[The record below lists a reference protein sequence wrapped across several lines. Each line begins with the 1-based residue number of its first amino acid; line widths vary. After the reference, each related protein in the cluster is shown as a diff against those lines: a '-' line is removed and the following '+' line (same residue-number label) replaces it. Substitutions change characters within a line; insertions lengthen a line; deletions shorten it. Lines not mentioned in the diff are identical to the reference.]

1 VKRPEPVDDAIVLD
15 PKRYLVSETD
25 AEGVITYANSYF
37 KDISGYSDE
46 ELLGQPHNIIRHPD
60 MPKLVFKLLWD
71 TIQNGNNIN
80 AVVKNLAKDGR
91 YYWVF
96 TEFHI
101 KKDADSGDIIG
112 YMASRKAVSKH
123 IIAVMATLY
132 REIAAV
138 EQREGLEAA
147 QHYLDAYLQKRG
159 EQITFANIMEN
170 IHKFY

>member
-1 VKRPEPVDDAIVLD
+1 MRPKPVDEAIVLD

-25 AEGVITYANSYF
+25 AEGIITYSNSYF
-37 KDISGYSDE
+37 QEISGYSDT
-46 ELLGQPHNIIRHPD
+46 ELLGKPHNIIRHPD
-60 MPKLVFKLLWD
+60 MPKLVFKLLWQ
-71 TIQNGNNIN
+71 TIERGENIN

-101 KKDADSGDIIG
+101 KKDADSGMIIG

-123 IIAVMATLY
+123 IVEIIAALY
-132 REIAAV
+132 RELLQL
-138 EQREGLEAA
+138 EEREGEEAA
-147 QHYLDAYLQKRG
+147 QRYLDHFLNEKGA
-159 EQITFANIMEN
+159 EITFATIMEN